1 MLEVDPLLCPECGV
15 EMRVVS
21 VVTEPRVVD
30 RILRH
35 VTRGGGHDP
44 FGERAPPE
52 PVAVLPN

>member
-1 MLEVDPLLCPECGV
+1 MLEVDPLLCPRV
-15 EMRVVS
+15 EMKVVS

-44 FGERAPPE
+44 LAGRAPPE
-52 PVAVLPN
+52 GEEIALQH